1 MFYSGPGGNKQGIR
15 SNPLIRSRRKIGA
28 NAQYFER
35 DPAKAVDNGALKKM
49 DDTFKGIFE
58 LNKEN
63 ELDIAVS
70 KSKIIGVLRGIL
82 KIEELTSLRHCLIE
96 KAKQ

>member
-1 MFYSGPGGNKQGIR
+1 
-15 SNPLIRSRRKIGA
+15 
-28 NAQYFER
+28 
-35 DPAKAVDNGALKKM
+35 M